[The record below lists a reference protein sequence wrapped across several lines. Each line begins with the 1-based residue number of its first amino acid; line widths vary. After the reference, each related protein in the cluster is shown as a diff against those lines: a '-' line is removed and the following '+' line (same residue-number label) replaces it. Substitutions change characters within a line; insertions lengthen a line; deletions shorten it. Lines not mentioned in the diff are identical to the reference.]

1 MTFFKEIY
9 DALTSAGLLV
19 EEYGA
24 SDSDT
29 FPQYQIRYQPR
40 VFDDNATQ
48 FRRSLDVIGIVPE
61 PFGDEQLEKAMNEL
75 ADVLLGVRVVATITE
90 TLGATEVGSPDIDVE
105 QDRYLASIFTVER
118 VPG

>member
-9 DALTSAGLLV
+9 DALTDKGLLV

-48 FRRSLDVIGIVPE
+48 QRRSLDVIGIVPE

-75 ADVLLGVRVVATITE
+75 AEVLLAVSVVATITE
-90 TLGATEVGSPDIDVE
+90 TLGATAGADIDGE
-105 QDRYLASIFTVER
+105 DAPRYLASIFTVER